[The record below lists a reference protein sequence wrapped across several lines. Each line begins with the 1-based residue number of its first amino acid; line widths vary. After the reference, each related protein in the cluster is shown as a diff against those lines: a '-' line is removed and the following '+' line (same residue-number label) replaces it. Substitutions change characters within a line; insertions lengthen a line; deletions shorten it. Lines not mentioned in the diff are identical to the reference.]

1 MTPPKALISFHCP
14 DRERNFTSFLGRI
27 GWDVTS
33 VPGLEGVL
41 DRLPEGGLSS
51 PYGFIALDANLMT
64 KERDDISPVVQVY
77 TRLKSALEAGVATLV
92 ALSGTDDVL
101 NIARQ
106 EGIYCLNKAEMGQ
119 FLKTAKQA
127 YTGEHI
133 FY

>member
-1 MTPPKALISFHCP
+1 MTPSKALISFHCP
-14 DRERNFTSFLGRI
+14 DRERNFTRFLDSI

-33 VPGLEGVL
+33 VPDLEGML
-41 DRLPEGGLSS
+41 AELPESVS
-51 PYGFIALDANLMT
+51 QPPYGFIALDANLWT